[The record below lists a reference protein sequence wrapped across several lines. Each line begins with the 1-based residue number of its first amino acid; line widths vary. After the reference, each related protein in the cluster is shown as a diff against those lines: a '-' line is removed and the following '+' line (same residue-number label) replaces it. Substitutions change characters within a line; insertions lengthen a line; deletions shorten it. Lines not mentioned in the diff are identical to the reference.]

1 MSFDKKVVWGSCQ
14 RDPYLRARSS
24 SILEL
29 LNLIRD
35 QFKDSVIDHI
45 ERALEIAAIT
55 SVDDNAESKQA
66 VQKCGHR
73 VRFDSIE
80 VKAEQLRESGINS
93 ENMKI
98 WSHLWEPID
107 RFCNNN
113 PQFQINFAKTACT
126 LNNMGKER
134 SERQMLYVVNP
145 AKKSLGLKIYVKVST
160 GKVDVIHQRIEQ
172 LGLNIPQE
180 IMVIESNQHLL
191 LENQLASVLGKDNF
205 IRILDIILA
214 ELIQT

>member
-1 MSFDKKVVWGSCQ
+1 
-14 RDPYLRARSS
+14 
-24 SILEL
+24 
-29 LNLIRD
+29 
-35 QFKDSVIDHI
+35 
-45 ERALEIAAIT
+45 
-55 SVDDNAESKQA
+55 
-66 VQKCGHR
+66 
-73 VRFDSIE
+73 
-80 VKAEQLRESGINS
+80 
-93 ENMKI
+93 
-98 WSHLWEPID
+98 
-107 RFCNNN
+107 
-113 PQFQINFAKTACT
+113 
-126 LNNMGKER
+126 MGKER